1 LTTTEPAAR
10 RLALPEGSV
19 QDKTAVLEITLDHMD
34 QGLMMFDEHGT
45 VQVCNR
51 RAIELLDL
59 PAELMTAKPT
69 FAAVR
74 EYQLR
79 SGEFD
84 NETEAFRSW
93 VRTSGFEGKHQV
105 YERIRPNGT
114 VLEIRTVPLP
124 DGGAV
129 RTYTDITARRAAERA
144 GAQSE
149 QRYRLLA
156 ENASDLVILRDRA
169 GERIYVSP
177 SCKTMLGYEPDEFAT
192 IPNRELIHPD
202 DYPNVEEKL
211 GRLSGVQPRTVTV
224 HRVRHRDGHYIW
236 VEAVAKLAK
245 SEGADEHVLV
255 TARDVTERQM
265 QAAELQAEKNRAE
278 EASKAKGDFLAVMSH
293 EIRTPI
299 TGMLGMV
306 DLLAAENLDA
316 RKRSYVEAITSSGRH
331 LLAIISNVL
340 DFSRIEAGKIELERV
355 DFSLASLLDDLH
367 LLMAPEATERGL
379 DLSFEIQPSLPQ
391 TVRGD
396 PTRIRQV
403 LINLVS
409 NALKFTQRGSV
420 GVTLSSA
427 PSHGHETWLRFN
439 VADTGI
445 GISEPTREKMFLAF
459 VQADSTMTRRYAGT
473 GLGLAI
479 SKQLVEAMNGAI
491 GVDSVPGQGSSFWFD
506 VPLEPGDPKVAA
518 ARAGFDRGSVH
529 PLRVLL
535 AEDVELNR
543 DVICAMLRRH
553 GHEVAVA
560 VNGAEAL
567 EQVERCRFDVVLMDV
582 HMPVMDGIQATR
594 RIRNLPGEAGKV
606 RVVGLTADVLAT
618 EQERCLSAGMDA
630 CLTKPIDWDQLLHAL
645 APAAGETQS
654 RDTAVA
660 DTLLNLKTI
669 RKFKAQLPSEEF
681 QAFLNRALDDA
692 EQVIRR
698 MQTLLDRPVELASEA
713 HALKGSSGL
722 LGLNAIRAL
731 AAEIETTVRNGGEAS
746 DLIDRL
752 PPALMT
758 TRAEACSLFREFE
771 Q

>member
-1 LTTTEPAAR
+1 
-10 RLALPEGSV
+10 
-19 QDKTAVLEITLDHMD
+19 
-34 QGLMMFDEHGT
+34 
-45 VQVCNR
+45 
-51 RAIELLDL
+51 
-59 PAELMTAKPT
+59 
-69 FAAVR
+69 
-74 EYQLR
+74 
-79 SGEFD
+79 
-84 NETEAFRSW
+84 
-93 VRTSGFEGKHQV
+93 
-105 YERIRPNGT
+105 
-114 VLEIRTVPLP
+114 
-124 DGGAV
+124 
-129 RTYTDITARRAAERA
+129 
-144 GAQSE
+144 
-149 QRYRLLA
+149 
-156 ENASDLVILRDRA
+156 
-169 GERIYVSP
+169 
-177 SCKTMLGYEPDEFAT
+177 
-192 IPNRELIHPD
+192 
-202 DYPNVEEKL
+202 
-211 GRLSGVQPRTVTV
+211 
-224 HRVRHRDGHYIW
+224 
-236 VEAVAKLAK
+236 
-245 SEGADEHVLV
+245 
-255 TARDVTERQM
+255 M

-340 DFSRIEAGKIELERV
+340 DFSRIEAGKLELERV

-367 LLMAPEATERGL
+367 SLMAPQATERGL

-427 PSHGHETWLRFN
+427 PSRGPETWLRFN

-459 VQADSTMTRRYAGT
+459 VQADSTTTRRYAGT

-506 VPLEPGDPKVAA
+506 VPLEPGDSTVAA
-518 ARAGFDRGSVH
+518 ARAGFDRGSLH

-535 AEDVELNR
+535 AEDVKLNR

-560 VNGAEAL
+560 LNGAEAL

-630 CLTKPIDWDQLLHAL
+630 CLTKAHRLGPV
-645 APAAGETQS
+645 APCAGA
-654 RDTAVA
+654 R
-660 DTLLNLKTI
+660 
-669 RKFKAQLPSEEF
+669 
-681 QAFLNRALDDA
+681 
-692 EQVIRR
+692 
-698 MQTLLDRPVELASEA
+698 
-713 HALKGSSGL
+713 GW
-722 LGLNAIRAL
+722 
-731 AAEIETTVRNGGEAS
+731 
-746 DLIDRL
+746 
-752 PPALMT
+752 
-758 TRAEACSLFREFE
+758 
-771 Q
+771 